1 MNTQTAHTDAPAP
14 GEAARFLARL
24 QDPEFRARIRQ
35 LDADALA
42 ELGYRPAPGA
52 APPGPGG
59 PGGRHGPDGDIEF
72 KVVTSRRDTTFVPLP
87 EIAADAAL
95 TDADLLQLQAAGTGT
110 VSSVGSAGSIG
121 TLTSTLSTV
130 GSAGTV
136 GSADVG
142 APEGGRH
149 G

>member
-42 ELGYRPAPGA
+42 ELGYRPAAGA

-59 PGGRHGPDGDIEF
+59 THGTGADIEF

>member
-42 ELGYRPAPGA
+42 ELGYRPAAGA

-59 PGGRHGPDGDIEF
+59 GGLGADIEF

>member
-52 APPGPGG
+52 APPAPHGAGG
-59 PGGRHGPDGDIEF
+59 PGADIEF